1 MINLKGK
8 YSEADVMID
17 TVEDQCVSQINTFL
31 NHSAFTNKVVIMPD
45 THAGKGSVIGFTMK
59 MTEKIIPNVIGV
71 DIGCGMHSINIG
83 KTLPLSLEKLDNKI
97 RQQIPFGANVH
108 DNAMMHLKN
117 EFPWKAASVKAE
129 KFAMQYREI
138 TGSKIDIPYFSED
151 WFLNKCKTLG
161 GNVRRFINSMGTLG
175 GGNHFIETGISDS
188 GEFWITVH
196 SGSRNFGKRVC
207 EYWQGK
213 AAKRLKK
220 IQKDDIQEK
229 IKGLRDNYSGEDI
242 ENQIDLLRESYGLN
256 NVNNSGLEWL
266 EGDMASEYLMDM
278 IFAQTYA
285 ETNRKI
291 MIEII
296 SRILKVDPED
306 AIETIHN
313 FIDFDD
319 FIIRKGAIRSYEN
332 ERMIIPFNM
341 RDGLLICEGKSNESW
356 NYSAPHGAGRVMS
369 RTKAKKELDVERFR
383 KQMEGIYS
391 TSVGNSTLDECPDTY
406 KSSTMI
412 EEAIKDTAKI
422 ITKVKPVH
430 NMKDSGIFKKH
441 SSRRR

>member
-1 MINLKGK
+1 MINIKGK
-8 YSEADVMID
+8 YSEADIMID
-17 TVEDQCVSQINTFL
+17 TVEEKCVSQINTFL

-59 MTEKIIPNVIGV
+59 MTEKVIPNVIGV
-71 DIGCGMHSINIG
+71 DIGCGMHSINLG
-83 KTLPLSLEKLDNKI
+83 KILPLDLEKLDHKI
-97 RQQIPFGANVH
+97 RQRIPFGSNVH
-108 DNAMMHLKN
+108 DTAMMHIKN
-117 EFPWKAASVKAE
+117 DFPWKVASVKAE

-138 TGSKIDIPYFSED
+138 TGENIEIPKYSEE
-151 WFLNKCKTLG
+151 WFLNKCKVLG

-175 GGNHFIETGISDS
+175 GGNHFIETGVSET
-188 GEFWITVH
+188 GEYWITVH

-213 AAKRLKK
+213 ATKRLKK
-220 IQKDDIQEK
+220 IQKVDIQDEIINLREK
-229 IKGLRDNYSGEDI
+229 YRGEDI
-242 ENQIDLLRESYGLN
+242 ENQIDLLREKFGLN

-266 EGDMASEYLMDM
+266 EGKMAEDYLMDM

-285 ETNRKI
+285 ETNRKV
-291 MIEII
+291 MINII
-296 SRILKVDPED
+296 SDILKIDPLD
-306 AIETIHN
+306 SIETIHN
-313 FIDFDD
+313 FIDFED

-341 RDGLLICEGKSNESW
+341 RDGLLICEGKSNKDW

-369 RTKAKKELDVERFR
+369 RTKAKNELDVERFK

-406 KSSTMI
+406 KSSKLI
-412 EEAIKDTAKI
+412 EDAILDTAKI
-422 ITKVKPVH
+422 ITKVKPIH
-430 NMKDSGIFKKH
+430 NMKDSGLFIRRKK
-441 SSRRR
+441 RR